1 MHLIR
6 LTCETIYASSRTR
19 PWSTIPSNFLIFDSV
34 INLFLLL
41 SRRIVREVDM
51 PAISKSSRKKA
62 AKPYDAPHR
71 ASSFASTSTST
82 PLTSAVADSAA
93 TNSAEGGEKL
103 SRREKKK
110 RARLSLGIEKDAELS
125 TPLELSQASKSG
137 GVKGEVIEEGD
148 SGEMGVEQITGG
160 NELPDDVL
168 SSKKKKK
175 KLEKKQRK
183 RSSQLV
189 EGLSHSQSDK
199 TSQPAAPLQSTSTSS
214 DFIPLSF
221 DIYPSPVDPDAN
233 DSMSAYL
240 RMSAS
245 SPDKAGAAV
254 SSAYDDDI
262 KVKNEK
268 KREDKKKEAIQAI
281 VQRQVQEQTQEIEAR
296 LRRDMERELEAMKL
310 KIAELEAEVE
320 KKQGELVKSNTEAE
334 MKAKEAEMKDDVNP
348 LVRYRDMS

>member
-1 MHLIR
+1 
-6 LTCETIYASSRTR
+6 
-19 PWSTIPSNFLIFDSV
+19 
-34 INLFLLL
+34 
-41 SRRIVREVDM
+41 M

-71 ASSFASTSTST
+71 ASSFASTSIST

-110 RARLSLGIEKDAELS
+110 RARLGLGIEKDAELA
-125 TPLELSQASKSG
+125 TPLELSPASESG
-137 GVKGEVIEEGD
+137 GVKGEVKEEGI

-160 NELPDDVL
+160 NKLPDDVL
-168 SSKKKKK
+168 SSKKKK

-189 EGLSHSQSDK
+189 EGLSHSQTDK
-199 TSQPAAPLQSTSTSS
+199 TSSQPAAPHQSTSTSS
-214 DFIPLSF
+214 DFIPLSS
-221 DIYPSPVDPDAN
+221 DIYPPPVDPDAN

-245 SPDKAGAAV
+245 SPGKADAAV
-254 SSAYDDDI
+254 SSADDDDI
-262 KVKNEK
+262 KVKKEK

-281 VQRQVQEQTQEIEAR
+281 VQRQVQEQTQEIKAR
-296 LRRDMERELEAMKL
+296 LRRDMERELEAMKV

-320 KKQGELVKSNTEAE
+320 KKQGELAKSNTEAE
-334 MKAKEAEMKDDVNP
+334 MKDEVNA